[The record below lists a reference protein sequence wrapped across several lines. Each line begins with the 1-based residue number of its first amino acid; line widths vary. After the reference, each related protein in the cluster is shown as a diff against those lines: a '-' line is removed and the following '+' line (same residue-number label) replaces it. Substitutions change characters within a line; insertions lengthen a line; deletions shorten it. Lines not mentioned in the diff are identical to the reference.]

1 MERRRG
7 VNGGSIAWLRGFMLG
22 RGGGRSQG
30 ERGVSVSRAER
41 RRRLAISKAKG
52 FQEPKINVNLRPP
65 GRVNRAIMELYTPTH
80 THTHLQTAG
89 THNKHTYTYT
99 YCPGIIY
106 TEGECFIFCSHCC
119 RQSEREG
126 WATEGQEREIK
137 KIQKQTVGEEQ
148 KRKIKKESKE
158 GRQGMREYLCCSLQH
173 SFCPG
178 GSWET
183 QHTSCWHVWKNIDD
197 KRTEWV

>member
-1 MERRRG
+1 MKTTHSFHRGSHSGPDKHTNKTNDEHHTPSLTTQFFCSLMERWRG
-7 VNGGSIAWLRGFMLG
+7 GGEVMEAALPGSGALCWGG
-22 RGGGRSQG
+22 GGGRSQG

-126 WATEGQEREIK
+126 
-137 KIQKQTVGEEQ
+137 
-148 KRKIKKESKE
+148 
-158 GRQGMREYLCCSLQH
+158 
-173 SFCPG
+173 
-178 GSWET
+178 
-183 QHTSCWHVWKNIDD
+183 
-197 KRTEWV
+197 

>member
-7 VNGGSIAWLRGFMLG
+7 GNGGSIAWLRGFMLG

-80 THTHLQTAG
+80 TPTYRQQERTTNTPTHTHTVQGSYTLKASALFSVHTAAG
-89 THNKHTYTYT
+89 NQREKDE
-99 YCPGIIY
+99 PRKDRK
-106 TEGECFIFCSHCC
+106 ERSKRSKN
-119 RQSEREG
+119 RQ
-126 WATEGQEREIK
+126 
-137 KIQKQTVGEEQ
+137 
-148 KRKIKKESKE
+148 
-158 GRQGMREYLCCSLQH
+158 
-173 SFCPG
+173 
-178 GSWET
+178 
-183 QHTSCWHVWKNIDD
+183 
-197 KRTEWV
+197 